1 MMDNDDASTVHIEP
15 TAIHSYVLHDTT
27 RTELPL
33 RMDSALI
40 HQHSSPS
47 RSLAPLCMYVCIC
60 VGVCVCVCVYVNIFR
75 GAPLV
80 ESCQSLQRPLSSR
93 LLFAGDV
100 EALDLLAYP
109 LVSGSCGPCGRTE
122 VAAPGLPCPALLLH
136 RPRKNPKR
144 IQKILR
150 FTRATL
156 CTPLPWCSSP
166 SRSWRGLCPS

>member
-1 MMDNDDASTVHIEP
+1 M
-15 TAIHSYVLHDTT
+15 
-27 RTELPL
+27 PL